1 MSDKPWKRI
10 KLTKEDLEEVDKTA
24 KGYRTTGLILTI
36 IGVLTLIVFIGVP
49 LLIPSIYFSLF
60 TILIPGIYFLAF
72 SADRDYLAN
81 NIKKRKWEEMGKPSR
96 IK

>member
-49 LLIPSIYFSLF
+49 LVPLLIF
-60 TILIPGIYFLAF
+60 GICLLAF

>member
-49 LLIPSIYFSLF
+49 LLIP
-60 TILIPGIYFLAF
+60 GICLLAF

>member
-49 LLIPSIYFSLF
+49 LVPLLIF
-60 TILIPGIYFLAF
+60 GICLLAF

-81 NIKKRKWEEMGKPSR
+81 NIKKRKREEMGKPSR

>member
-49 LLIPSIYFSLF
+49 LLIP
-60 TILIPGIYFLAF
+60 GICLLAF
-72 SADRDYLAN
+72 SADRDCLAN